1 MSQSLADLWKNGRE
15 GTLSPLE
22 TLKAWA
28 LLKVYTDEGY
38 SKQGI
43 YSKIA
48 KKVKKVGG
56 GHPGNDAVRKL
67 LNKIEED
74 DGRYPG
80 KLYGSA
86 GGRPG
91 VLSEQARLLQLN
103 AAPRR

>member
-28 LLKVYTDEGY
+28 LLQVYADEGY
-38 SKQGI
+38 PQKGI
-43 YSKIA
+43 YTKIA

-67 LNKIEED
+67 LKKIA
-74 DGRYPG
+74 
-80 KLYGSA
+80 KSSN
-86 GGRPG
+86 
-91 VLSEQARLLQLN
+91 VCIV
-103 AAPRR
+103 